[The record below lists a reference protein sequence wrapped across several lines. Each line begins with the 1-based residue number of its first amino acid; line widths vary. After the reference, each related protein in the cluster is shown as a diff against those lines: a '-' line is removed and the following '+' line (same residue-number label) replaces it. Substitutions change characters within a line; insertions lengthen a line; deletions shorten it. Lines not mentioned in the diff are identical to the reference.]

1 MEANTNVKTSKKK
14 KVVAIVLVSILVIA
28 ALSGVLYWI
37 FGDHRTLNF
46 DFEKGGV
53 AGTRVETAQY
63 TPDIDKYLEVNGGG
77 STLSS
82 NIDAGYIEENIA
94 TAAVL
99 SEPSV
104 TQEEFQTI
112 IDEFAKVD
120 NYAGAGKYQG
130 YDIYEIKEELKFV
143 VEKVPA
149 FNQWFRMPTMRE
161 NQGYVSIPYY
171 EGWAYYLE
179 LELEPLKLSVTRV
192 CWCTRS
198 SFMDF
203 KNKTFVEDYAD
214 GSSVRQFEVMKT
226 NYFTDENGD
235 EVVEAYIYSVGVD
248 HTRSRNNYYND
259 NTSDYKPYEYQ
270 YLKNVKDKTLVTYHI
285 TAATRM
291 SMYNNEE
298 YFEGWTEDSVAGDD
312 GMDVRGLT
320 PYGARREF
328 RVVNYDGYSQI
339 DMLDIDQQF
348 ATMINPTATGEVSF
362 DMDSNNIDILANTI
376 GLKLEDYENAAD
388 CNELLDII
396 SKHIVDNFELKLDWA
411 DIYRDSSNAIEVDLI
426 EGPHYGKTVPIS
438 YMNLFLSCRGHYQ
451 EEIEFDVDADV
462 YDLSF
467 FNLSKQYSLSMAL
480 RERST
485 GKVTI
490 VATSYD
496 YLEDRGDYYSLPSTY
511 LDLVADDVLRIKE
524 TGVYDITCVLTVKE
538 NGQDVILF
546 DTLETAFLRSYYGL
560 KISDLTDTAT
570 GITYKYAVKGVG
582 GKIVITVTSDEVV
595 E

>member
-14 KVVAIVLVSILVIA
+14 KVVAIVLVSVLLIA
-28 ALSGVLYWI
+28 ALAGVLYWI
-37 FGDHRTLNF
+37 FGDHRTLSF

-53 AGTRVETAQY
+53 AGNRVETAQY
-63 TPDIDKYLEVNGGG
+63 TPDIDKYLEVNGGA
-77 STLSS
+77 TLSS

-99 SEPSV
+99 SGPTV
-104 TQEEFQTI
+104 TQEEFQAI

-161 NQGYVSIPYY
+161 KQGYASIPYY
-171 EGWAYYLE
+171 EWWAYYLE

-203 KNKTFVEDYAD
+203 ENKTFVEDYSD
-214 GSSVRQFEVMKT
+214 GSSVCQFEVMKT

-248 HTRSRNNYYND
+248 HVKNSSKYND
-259 NTSDYKPYEYQ
+259 NVSDYKPYEYQ

-285 TAATRM
+285 TAASRM
-291 SMYNNEE
+291 GMYNNEE
-298 YFEGWTEDSVAGDD
+298 YFEGWREAPDGGDD

-320 PYGARREF
+320 PYGVRREF

-348 ATMINPTATGEVSF
+348 ATMVNPTATGAVSF
-362 DMDSNNIDILANTI
+362 DMNSDNIDILASSI
-376 GLKLEDYENAAD
+376 GIKQEDYANATN
-388 CNELLDII
+388 CNELLDIFC
-396 SKHIVDNFELKLDWA
+396 KHIVDNFELKNNWA
-411 DIYRDSSNAIEVDLI
+411 DIYKNSSDAIEVDII
-426 EGPHYGKTVPIS
+426 EGPHYGKNIPIS
-438 YMNLFLSCRGHYQ
+438 YMNVYLGCRGHYQ
-451 EEIEFDVDADV
+451 EEIEFDAGADV

-467 FNLSKQYSLSMAL
+467 FDLSKKYSLSMAL
-480 RERST
+480 RERTT
-485 GKVTI
+485 GKLII
-490 VATSYD
+490 VATSYN
-496 YLEDRGDYYSLPSTY
+496 YIENHGHYYSLPSTY

-546 DTLETAFLRSYYGL
+546 DTLEIAFLRQYYGL
-560 KISDLTDTAT
+560 KISDLTDTQT
-570 GITYKYAVKGVG
+570 GITYNYAVKGVG